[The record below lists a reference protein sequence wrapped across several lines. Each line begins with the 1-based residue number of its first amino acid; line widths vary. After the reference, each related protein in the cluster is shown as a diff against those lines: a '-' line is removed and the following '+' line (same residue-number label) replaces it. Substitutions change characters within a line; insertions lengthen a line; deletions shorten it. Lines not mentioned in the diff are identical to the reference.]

1 MIRASGLEHAC
12 LYAGTLAPALQAA
25 APYLVH
31 LTPGAGFTAE
41 LIDAGWG
48 QSWGIITIVPPQ
60 TVTLQRQRRHFRT
73 LLRVRDTRGRILVF
87 RFYDPRVLRA
97 YLPTCTAEEI
107 AQFFGPIS
115 HFAAESAD
123 GRQVITYGHPHGR
136 LDVRMVALPSD
147 AVEAPR

>member
-1 MIRASGLEHAC
+1 M
-12 LYAGTLAPALQAA
+12 
-25 APYLVH
+25 
-31 LTPGAGFTAE
+31 
-41 LIDAGWG
+41 
-48 QSWGIITIVPPQ
+48 
-60 TVTLQRQRRHFRT
+60 
-73 LLRVRDTRGRILVF
+73 RDTRGRILVF